1 MHRRT
6 LNGREKVLWR
16 EHPDTLWST
25 RILALNA
32 AGPGQEYE
40 AAEEVNRQAIEGK
53 KLLEP
58 GHPDTLLLDSI
69 LAID

>member
-1 MHRRT
+1 M
-6 LNGREKVLWR
+6 LQDQGK
-16 EHPDTLWST
+16 
-25 RILALNA
+25 
-32 AGPGQEYE
+32 YE

-58 GHPDTLLLDSI
+58 GHPDTLLSDSI